1 MRALLVMA
9 IAFVAMP
16 ALAEEGGRDL
26 APSIKD
32 LVPTVKD
39 LVFTVK
45 PLDLRIEDMIR
56 VKEAAKETTIELPAD
71 ILFDFDKAD
80 IRAEAEVA
88 LTAAV
93 ELVRSGAKGTVRIEG
108 HTDAKGA
115 SAYNQKLSLARAKA
129 VGSWLVAKGGLT
141 KVKFGLKGFG
151 AAEPA
156 APNVKPDGTDDP
168 VGRQLNRRVEIIF
181 VRR

>member
-1 MRALLVMA
+1 MRASFVIA
-9 IAFVAMP
+9 IVLVAMP
-16 ALAEEGGRDL
+16 AVAEESGRDL
-26 APSIKD
+26 VPSIKD

-93 ELVRSGAKGTVRIEG
+93 ELIRAAPRAPSGSKAIPMPRALRPITRSSPGAGKGSRQLAGREGRPRQGQVRPEGVRGRQAGCTQRQAGRHGRSG
-108 HTDAKGA
+108 
-115 SAYNQKLSLARAKA
+115 
-129 VGSWLVAKGGLT
+129 
-141 KVKFGLKGFG
+141 
-151 AAEPA
+151 
-156 APNVKPDGTDDP
+156 
-168 VGRQLNRRVEIIF
+168 GRQLNRRVEIIF
-181 VRR
+181 VRK

>member
-1 MRALLVMA
+1 VRASFVIA
-9 IAFVAMP
+9 IVLVAMP
-16 ALAEEGGRDL
+16 ALADESGRAL
-26 APSIKD
+26 IPSIKE

-56 VKEAAKETTIELPAD
+56 VTEAAKETTIELPAD

-80 IRAEAEVA
+80 IRPEAEVA
-88 LTAAV
+88 LAAAV
-93 ELVRSGAKGTVRIEG
+93 EIIRTSAKGTVRIEG

-115 SAYNQKLSLARAKA
+115 PAYNQKLSLQRAKA
-129 VGSWLVAKGGLT
+129 VDDWLVAKGGLA
-141 KVKFGLKGFG
+141 KMKFALKGFG
-151 AAEPA
+151 ATKPVV
-156 APNVKPDGTDDP
+156 PNAKPDGSDDP

-181 VRR
+181 ARK

>member
-1 MRALLVMA
+1 
-9 IAFVAMP
+9 
-16 ALAEEGGRDL
+16 
-26 APSIKD
+26 
-32 LVPTVKD
+32 
-39 LVFTVK
+39 
-45 PLDLRIEDMIR
+45 MIR

-88 LTAAV
+88 LAAAV
-93 ELVRSGAKGTVRIEG
+93 EIIRASAKGTVRIEG

-115 SAYNQKLSLARAKA
+115 PAYNQKLSLARAKA
-129 VGSWLVAKGGLT
+129 VNAWLVAKGGLA

-151 AAEPA
+151 AAKPV
-156 APNVKPDGTDDP
+156 APNAKPDGTDDP

-181 VRR
+181 ARK